1 MQRVIL
7 RSGRAWQLPRAVV
20 LFFAVIALAWAG
32 TTFTDL
38 LSALSQRESSGNA
51 SAVNTQTHYIGLFQ
65 MGEKALQDVGVY
77 AGDRTQPNDWTG
89 GWSGR
94 YGVTS
99 QAAFLADPNAQI
111 QAETAYLNL
120 VWSRYLV
127 PQGAA
132 SYLGQTIN
140 GIAITQSGLM
150 AASHLVG
157 FGNVLTW
164 LRSNGATAPAD
175 GNGTRMTEYLQRFA
189 GYSISAT
196 PPSYS
201 ALRAASPTGGTAT
214 IVTPSA
220 PYATVAPLV
229 TAAPLLSAGGAAS
242 PIYATAAD
250 GFLGATGYRMSDVRN
265 FLVLLVAALITL
277 WFGYTL
283 TSSWQGFA
291 TGKLSILN
299 LKSNAIQGSL
309 VVMLLMYIIW

>member
-65 MGEKALQDVGVY
+65 MGEAALQDVGVY
-77 AGDRTQPNDWTG
+77 SGDGTRTNDWTG
-89 GWSGR
+89 GWTGR

-120 VWSRYLV
+120 VWNRYLV

-140 GIAITQSGLM
+140 GIAITQSGLV

-164 LRSNGATAPAD
+164 LRSNGTTAPAD
-175 GNGTRMTEYLQRFA
+175 GNGTRMTEYL
-189 GYSISAT
+189 
-196 PPSYS
+196 
-201 ALRAASPTGGTAT
+201 
-214 IVTPSA
+214 
-220 PYATVAPLV
+220 
-229 TAAPLLSAGGAAS
+229 
-242 PIYATAAD
+242 
-250 GFLGATGYRMSDVRN
+250 
-265 FLVLLVAALITL
+265 
-277 WFGYTL
+277 
-283 TSSWQGFA
+283 
-291 TGKLSILN
+291 
-299 LKSNAIQGSL
+299 
-309 VVMLLMYIIW
+309 